1 VTWYH
6 YALAKCPLVEVANA
20 PASTVPASTEP
31 AASSASASGLPF
43 TAAKI
48 LAATTASPHAHFIIL
63 IVVFA
68 MPVIVLAVMRLVWE
82 MTTVPKF
89 PTHHAFAAPAHAV
102 SFSSAT
108 TTSARPCIGAY
119 GKRSDNGGDP

>member
-6 YALAKCPLVEVANA
+6 YALAKCPLAEVANA
-20 PASTVPASTEP
+20 PPSTVSASTVP

-43 TAAKI
+43 TAKI
-48 LAATTASPHAHFIIL
+48 LAATTALPHAHFIIL
-63 IVVFA
+63 VVVFA

-82 MTTVPKF
+82 MTAVPKF

-108 TTSARPCIGAY
+108 TTSARPYIGAN